1 MYYARREAGVDHYTA
16 LRQLANRWV
25 KVLCAMWRDDTLYD
39 EQLHQQ
45 TAFSA
50 TRRGTGRMC
59 AVHRFRSGLARHLTP
74 RE

>member
-39 EQLHQQ
+39 EQLHQ
-45 TAFSA
+45 TNRLRAA
-50 TRRGTGRMC
+50 
-59 AVHRFRSGLARHLTP
+59 A
-74 RE
+74 